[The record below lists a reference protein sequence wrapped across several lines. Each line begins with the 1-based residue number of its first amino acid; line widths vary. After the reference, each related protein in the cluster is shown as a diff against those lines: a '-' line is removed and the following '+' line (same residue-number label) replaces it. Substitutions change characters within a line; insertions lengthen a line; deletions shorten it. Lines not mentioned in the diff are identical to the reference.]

1 MARGSDEASADTQP
15 RFERVRRFKVADAV
29 AAQLR
34 RLVETGEYSPGDAL
48 PPERVLAENFGVGRS
63 SMREALRS
71 LESEGF
77 ITITH
82 GVGAFVVDKTKDPV
96 SEGSSML
103 VVGEFTVPELFEVR
117 EPLERTSAGLAARRI
132 TPEEVERLR
141 AILARAEEPSISDH
155 EFVELDSELHL
166 TIAEASRNPLLVG
179 VMRSLCPYFFAYSEQ
194 VLQLPERRAHAHQGH
209 IRIVDA
215 IAAKKVTE
223 ARSAA
228 VAHIRDV
235 EQDIVAAL
243 DATK

>member
-1 MARGSDEASADTQP
+1 MARATSDAPTNTQP

-82 GVGAFVVDKTKDPV
+82 GVGAFVVDKTEDPAP
-96 SEGSSML
+96 EGSSML

-117 EPLERTSAGLAARRI
+117 EPLERTCAGLAARRI
-132 TPEEVERLR
+132 TPEEVGRLR
-141 AILARAEEPSISDH
+141 AILARAEDPSISEK
-155 EFVELDSELHL
+155 EFIELDSELHI
-166 TIAEASRNPLLVG
+166 TIAEAGRNPLLVG
-179 VMRSLCPYFFAYSEQ
+179 VMRSLSPYFFAYSEQ
-194 VLQLPERRAHAHQGH
+194 VLKLPERRAHAHQGH
-209 IRIVDA
+209 VRIVEA
-215 IAAKKVTE
+215 IVAKQVSA

-243 DATK
+243 EAAK